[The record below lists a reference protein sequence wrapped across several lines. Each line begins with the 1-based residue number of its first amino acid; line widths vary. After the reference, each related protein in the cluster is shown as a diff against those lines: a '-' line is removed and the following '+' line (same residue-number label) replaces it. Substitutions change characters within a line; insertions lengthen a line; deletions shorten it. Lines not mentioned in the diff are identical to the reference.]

1 MLYNIFNTAQENR
14 LITVNPAVNLKLPIC
29 KASETHRSLTERER
43 CILIETAKEHATGA
57 LWLTMLYAGLRP
69 EEIIPLTGADIIEGK
84 HLRINKAAEAR
95 TGEIKSPKS
104 KAGNRLIP
112 ISPALLAAL
121 PPAEPFAFL
130 FPQVGDTRKAA
141 KGKMLTATVM
151 QRLWQDFKAAM
162 VEKET
167 QLINQKRITPLAES
181 LSALV
186 PYDLRHTYC
195 TDLERAGVPINIAS
209 KLMGHANINITAKI
223 YTHTRQ
229 DTIDTAAAA
238 LQAFYDGGAT
248 PTFSP
253 TTTVRKSAKNTG

>member
-1 MLYNIFNTAQENR
+1 MLYGSPCCMQGFGQKRSYRLPGRILLRASTYVLTKRRKRVRAKLNR
-14 LITVNPAVNLKLPIC
+14 QRAKRATVL
-29 KASETHRSLTERER
+29 SQ
-43 CILIETAKEHATGA
+43 
-57 LWLTMLYAGLRP
+57 
-69 EEIIPLTGADIIEGK
+69 
-84 HLRINKAAEAR
+84 
-95 TGEIKSPKS
+95 SP
-104 KAGNRLIP
+104 P
-112 ISPALLAAL
+112 PLLAAL

-141 KGKMLTATVM
+141 KGKMLIATVM